1 MEYKFSD
8 MVNVINGIISPFY
21 NDFDKKDIQTENN
34 YRYVTNFY
42 YLNNAEKAFTTLEN
56 SVKLFET
63 AKIDMEYYKRIKK
76 DNKKERD
83 YYNDLSKYT
92 LTMTEEEQYNNILAL
107 FIYLYYDIDGT
118 AKDNFKNNGPWG
130 MSLIPHMTN
139 TEYNR
144 LSSLINQPTNKKSII
159 DNFMETFFKRLANN
173 SESKYFLNDLVYN
186 ICAVNKVAKR
196 DLQDN
201 PESEDYNY
209 DKLYNVY
216 KKYHYLYKDIDNN
229 VKDPI
234 FYVLR
239 NYIITNLKY
248 YNKDN
253 FKNYI
258 IGQNVNMLSIFKDS
272 RWRFEEYFVKRMLYN
287 TYNSFIDEQIVI
299 DKKSYNDILNK
310 FINEANQS
318 ICDMFKL
325 FIDKGRKN
333 KANNYRLYLRHY
345 FMFEPLI
352 MLKCFNHAKM
362 IMEVTD
368 FNRTYELEKAIY
380 KAIKTGKEFYLENK
394 DVLYEIL
401 NSFIYFQSKQNYFK
415 HDSVVMFDHIYTHNF
430 RRYIYYV
437 ILTYI
442 KSEVLRVA
450 SEGKDVFKELGVN
463 KTNQTL
469 FLLNNILE

>member
-8 MVNVINGIISPFY
+8 MVNVVNGIISPFY
-21 NDFDKKDIQTENN
+21 NNFGNNDIQTENN
-34 YRYVTNFY
+34 YIYVTNFY
-42 YLNNAEKAFTTLEN
+42 RLDNAERAFNALEN
-56 SVKLFET
+56 GIKLFET

-83 YYNDLSKYT
+83 YYDDLSKYT
-92 LTMTEEEQYNNILAL
+92 LTMTDEEQYNNILAL
-107 FIYLYYDIDGT
+107 FIYLYYDIEGT
-118 AKDNFKNNGPWG
+118 AKDNFKKTTWSNYHV
-130 MSLIPHMTN
+130 PHMTN
-139 TEYNR
+139 TEYYKLN
-144 LSSLINQPTNKKSII
+144 SLINSSTNEPII
-159 DNFMETFFKRLANN
+159 DTFMETFFERLAKK
-173 SESKYFLNDLVYN
+173 SDSKYFLNDLNYN
-186 ICAVNKVAKR
+186 ICAVNKIKLNE
-196 DLQDN
+196 LQN
-201 PESEDYNY
+201 PPKSEQYNY
-209 DKLYNVY
+209 DKLYALY
-216 KKYHYLYKDIDNN
+216 KKYHYLYKDISTNI
-229 VKDPI
+229 KDPI

-258 IGQNVNMLSIFKDS
+258 IGQNVNMLSVFKNN
-272 RWRFEEYFVKRMLYN
+272 RKCFNEYFIERILYN
-287 TYNSFIDEQIVI
+287 VYNSFIDEYTII
-299 DKKSYNDILNK
+299 DKKSYSDILNK
-310 FINEANQS
+310 IINEVKQS

-352 MLKCFNHAKM
+352 MLKCFNNAKM

-368 FNRTYELEKAIY
+368 SNRTYKLEEAIY

-394 DVLYEIL
+394 DILYEIL
-401 NSFIYFQSKQNYFK
+401 NSFISFQAKQNYFK
-415 HDSVVMFDHIYTHNF
+415 YDSVVMFDHIYTYNF

-442 KSEVLRVA
+442 KNEVLRVA

-469 FLLNNILE
+469 FLLNDILE